1 MTPDQQSTTAAR
13 FLAVAEET
21 ARAAGGV
28 ALEGFRGVMEVRSK
42 GGKDIVTEYD
52 TAAEEAALRVIRLRF
67 PDHAILAEES
77 GASVGSEVAAG
88 GARWVWTVDPIDGT
102 HNYAMQLPFW
112 CTAVA
117 VADMQTGLVESG
129 VVYDAL
135 HGELFAA
142 TRGGGATLNG
152 RPMRVSGKTQLQD
165 AILACDIGY
174 QPEVAARMMGLAA
187 WVQPHVKRLRLLGS
201 AVLAMA
207 YVAAGRFDTYY
218 HLSLQ
223 PWDIA
228 AASLLV
234 SEAGGAITDWD
245 GNEIGAKMTS
255 AVAAN
260 RDLQPLVRELLRG
273 GEG

>member
-1 MTPDQQSTTAAR
+1 MTMLPDSQLLT
-13 FLAVAEET
+13 VAEEA

-28 ALEGFRGVMEVRSK
+28 ALEGFRGAMQVRSK

-52 TAAEEAALRVIRLRF
+52 VAAEEAAVGVIRRHF
-67 PDHAILAEES
+67 PEHAILAEES
-77 GASVGSEVAAG
+77 GEGGASAG
-88 GARWVWTVDPIDGT
+88 GGAPWLWTVDPIDGT
-102 HNYAMQLPFW
+102 HNYAMQLPYW
-112 CTAVA
+112 CSAVA
-117 VADMQTGLVESG
+117 VSDAHTG
-129 VVYDAL
+129 VVEAGVVFDAL

-142 TRGGGATLNG
+142 RAGGGAFLNG
-152 RPMRVSGKTQLQD
+152 LPMRISKKSELED

-174 QPEVAARMMGLAA
+174 QPEVAARMMALAA
-187 WVQPHVKRLRLLGS
+187 HVQPHVKRLRLLGS

-207 YVAAGRFDTYY
+207 YVAAGRFDAYY

-234 SEAGGAITDWD
+234 REAGGAITDWE
-245 GNEIGAKMTS
+245 GNRIGATQTS

-260 RDLQPLVRELLRG
+260 RVLQPKVIGLLREL
-273 GEG
+273 